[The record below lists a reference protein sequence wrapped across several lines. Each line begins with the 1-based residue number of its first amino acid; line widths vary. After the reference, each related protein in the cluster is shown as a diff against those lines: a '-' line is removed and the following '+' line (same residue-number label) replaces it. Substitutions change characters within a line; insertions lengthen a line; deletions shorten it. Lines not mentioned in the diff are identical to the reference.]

1 MEAYLIDWASL
12 LVRWLHIIAGIAWIG
27 ASFYFV
33 WLDNHLEPA
42 KPPKK
47 GVAGELWSVHGG
59 GFYNKQK
66 YQVAPDALPEKLHW
80 FKWEAYWTFISG
92 FALLVLVYYLR
103 ADSMMI
109 DKSVADITPAAAV
122 GISIATLVLGWLV
135 YDLLCKSP
143 LGQNEVVLGIVGFGL
158 IVLLAW
164 GLSHVYSGRGMYM
177 QVGATVGAIMVANV
191 AMIIIPGQRKMI
203 DAMLKGEAPNPIY
216 GIRGKQRSMHNNY
229 LTLPVV
235 FVMFSGHYPM
245 TYGHRYAWAVLAAI
259 FVAGALIRHFFNL
272 RHKGR
277 TVVLLPLAG
286 TAVLA
291 MLAFLLAPSTPKD
304 DPRAAQ
310 VTFTEV
316 RTVLANRCVS
326 CHAAQPTQP
335 GFAQAPGGVVLD
347 QPERVSAYA
356 AKIYQQVVQSK
367 VMPPGNLT
375 GMTEEERTLLAR
387 WVAQGATVRQ

>member
-1 MEAYLIDWASL
+1 MEAYLVDWASL

-42 KPPKK
+42 TPPKK
-47 GVAGELWSVHGG
+47 GVMGEIWSVHGG

-66 YQVAPDALPEKLHW
+66 YQVAPDSLPEKLHW

-92 FALLVLVYYLR
+92 FALLILVYYLR
-103 ADSMMI
+103 ADSMLV
-109 DKSVADITPAAAV
+109 DKNVADLTPAAAI
-122 GISIATLVLGWLV
+122 GISLATLVIGWIV

-143 LGQNEVVLGIVGFGL
+143 LGNHEMLLGIVGFAL

-177 QVGATVGAIMVANV
+177 QVGATVGTIMVANV

-245 TYGHRYAWAVLAAI
+245 TYGHPRAWAVLAAI

-277 TVVLLPLAG
+277 TVVLLPAAG

-291 MLAFLLAPSTPKD
+291 VLAFLLAPTGATGS
-304 DPRAAQ
+304 AGAQ
-310 VTFTEV
+310 PVSYGDV
-316 RTVLANRCVS
+316 RPVIASRCVS
-326 CHAAQPTQP
+326 CHAAQPTQA
-335 GFAQAPGGVVLD
+335 GFAQPPGGVMLD
-347 QPERVSAYA
+347 QPERVA
-356 AKIYQQVVQSK
+356 ALITKINQQVVLAK

-375 GMTEEERTLLAR
+375 GMTDDERALLAR
-387 WVAQGATVRQ
+387 WIAQGAPIR